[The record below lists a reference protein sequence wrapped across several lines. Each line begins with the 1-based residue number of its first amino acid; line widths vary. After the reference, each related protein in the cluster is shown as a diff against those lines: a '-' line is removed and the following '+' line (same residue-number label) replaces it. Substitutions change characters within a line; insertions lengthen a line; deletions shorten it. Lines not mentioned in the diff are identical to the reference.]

1 MQYAKPHTSNTAPH
15 HTLACSWNSTTG
27 FAGGL
32 ITSHTPAPTIKI
44 PFTNNEMPI
53 KNQIEIPL
61 LCMSSPNLH
70 YQKMMLRTTNTMPT
84 ASAQNAGRSYHGTSA
99 SLGIAVAPYTR
110 PTSSLSNLGLVR

>member
-27 FAGGL
+27 FAGGC
-32 ITSHTPAPTIKI
+32 ITSHTPEPTIKI
-44 PFTNNEMPI
+44 PFTKSEMPI

-70 YQKMMLRTTNTMPT
+70 YQKMMLRTMNTMPIPT
-84 ASAQNAGRSYHGTSA
+84 TQNIGRLYHGPSA
-99 SLGIAVAPYTR
+99 SLGIAVAPYTK
-110 PTSSLSNLGLVR
+110 PTSSLSNLGVVR